1 MLSKVTSYGLDG
13 LIGYE
18 AVLET
23 DINAG
28 LPSFDIVGLVGQSVK
43 EAKERVR
50 SAIKN
55 SGYDFP
61 IKKITVNIAPAD
73 IRKDTP
79 CFDLPIAVGLLI
91 ASEQLASLTEHGY
104 ILIGELSLDGT
115 LRHVSGVMPM
125 LIAAYQSGFKRFI
138 IPYEN
143 RHEASFIEGLEI
155 YALKN
160 LEEVIRL
167 INGDKEYAPVKFCSY
182 TSVLAETGT
191 GHDFAEVKGQSK
203 AKRAI
208 EIAVAGGHNILM
220 IGPPGAGKTM
230 IAKCIPGIMPSM
242 TFAEAIEVT
251 KIHSVAGILNSD
263 DGIVTARPFRSPHH
277 TATTVALVGGGI
289 KSKPGEIS
297 LAHNGVLFLDEMP
310 EYARYTLETLRQPL
324 EDKTVT
330 VSRAMRTV
338 EYPADIMM
346 VASMNPCPCGNFG
359 SKTQKCSCG
368 PIAIHRYLNKLSGPL
383 LDRIDLHVEV
393 DGIAFEEMYD
403 GKRAEASA
411 SIKARVERVREIQRE
426 RFRYEP
432 MYTNSSMGNSQL
444 DKYCKLDE
452 GSTRLLE
459 AAFKKLN
466 LTARA
471 VTRILKV
478 ARTIADMEGIANIKS
493 EHVAEAV
500 QYRSLDRKY
509 RLV

>member
-1 MLSKVTSYGLDG
+1 MLSKITSFGLDG

-28 LPSFDIVGLVGQSVK
+28 LPAVDIVGLVGQSVK

-55 SGYDFP
+55 SGYDYP

-73 IRKDTP
+73 IKKDSP
-79 CFDLPIAVGLLI
+79 CFDLPIAVGILAASQQI
-91 ASEQLASLTEHGY
+91 AENSY
-104 ILIGELSLDGT
+104 KDFIIIGELSLDGS
-115 LRHVSGVMPM
+115 LRHINGVMPM
-125 LIAAYQSGFKRFI
+125 LIAAFQSGFKKFI
-138 IPYEN
+138 IPREN
-143 RHEASFIEGLEI
+143 SAEAAFIEGLEI
-155 YALKN
+155 YALQN
-160 LEEVIRL
+160 LTEVCL
-167 INGDKEYAPVKFCSY
+167 FLNGSAAFAPLQFSSY
-182 TSVLAETGT
+182 HSALNLTRASS
-191 GHDFAEVKGQSK
+191 DFSDVRGQAK

-242 TFAEAIEVT
+242 TFEEAIEVT
-251 KIHSVAGILNSD
+251 KIHSVAGVLNSD
-263 DGIVTARPFRSPHH
+263 DGIVTMRPFRSPHH
-277 TATTVALVGGGI
+277 TATTVALVGGGV

-310 EYARYTLETLRQPL
+310 EYSRYTLETLRQPL

-330 VSRAMRTV
+330 VSRAFRTV
-338 EYPADIMM
+338 EYPSDIML

-359 SKTQKCSCG
+359 SKTQKCSCSA
-368 PIAIHRYLNKLSGPL
+368 IAIHKYLNKLSGPL

-393 DGIAFEEMYD
+393 DGIAFEEMY
-403 GKRAEASA
+403 GGQKSETSETV
-411 SIKARVERVREIQRE
+411 KKRVEEARDIQRK
-426 RFRYEP
+426 RFENEP
-432 MYTNSSMGNSQL
+432 MYTNASMNNPQL
-444 DKYCKLDE
+444 SKYCKLDQVSE
-452 GSTRLLE
+452 KLLE
-459 AAFKKLN
+459 TAFKKLN

-471 VTRILKV
+471 LTRILKV
-478 ARTIADMEGIANIKS
+478 ARTIADMEGIADIKS
-493 EHVAEAV
+493 DQIAEAV